1 MKKRVLKI
9 FALLLV
15 CVIVVFGC
23 FLANA
28 FFGNPISK
36 ALATRT
42 AKEYLKANY
51 ADTDYVL
58 KGVSFNFKDGTYFA
72 HFNSPGN
79 IDGDFTLDISMLGKP
94 LCDDYDY
101 RVTGRGNIALRLF
114 FEYREKV
121 DSVLESDTYPYTLS
135 FGYGDL
141 EFDREVG
148 KAPIEGAITRAELVN
163 NTQYDVSALG
173 AKNGTLV
180 LYVDTDEVTNE
191 KASEILLVTKRLLDD
206 AGISFYLVHLV
217 LQYPPYDPEVSYQ
230 RPEGSV
236 DLLDFLSS
244 DIYEEGLLDRVKKC
258 AEETRKYYDEQDKQK

>member
-1 MKKRVLKI
+1 MKKRILKAFI
-9 FALLLV
+9 LLLV
-15 CVIVVFGC
+15 ILLVAFGC

-42 AKEYLKANY
+42 AEEYLKTNY

-72 HFNSPGN
+72 HFNSPAN

-94 LCDDYDY
+94 LRDDYDY
-101 RVTGRGNIALRLF
+101 RVTQHGNIALRLF

-121 DSVLESDTYPYTLS
+121 DAVLESDTYPYTLS

-148 KAPIEGAITRAELVN
+148 KPQIEGAMTRAELVN
-163 NTQYDVSALG
+163 NTEYDVCLLG
-173 AKNGTLV
+173 AKNGELV

-191 KASEILLVTKRLLDD
+191 KASEILLTTKRLLDD
-206 AGISFYLVHLV
+206 AGISFYSVHLV
-217 LQYPPYDPEVSYQ
+217 LQYPPYDPEVAYQ

-236 DLLDFLSS
+236 DLLDFLSD
-244 DIYEEGLLDRVKKC
+244 DIYEEGMLTRVKKC
-258 AEETRKYYDEQDKQK
+258 AEETQKYYDEQDKQK